1 VPVGVVVVPVDVVL
15 VVVVPAEQTTPV
27 VYVISVVPA
36 LILIETIGD
45 AYGPKSHV
53 RCSPVTSTFGSAPV
67 QSVTVKLLIPFV
79 QAAETEPFALG
90 VNTQLAAELPPPPL
104 LTVVVPTASTDVP
117 VAIAD
122 AAKPPAATTV
132 AMTIAI
138 AARRRTPLIRA
149 PSRSFSATFGIS
161 IAAVHNG

>member
-1 VPVGVVVVPVDVVL
+1 
-15 VVVVPAEQTTPV
+15 
-27 VYVISVVPA
+27 
-36 LILIETIGD
+36 
-45 AYGPKSHV
+45 
-53 RCSPVTSTFGSAPV
+53 V

-122 AAKPPAATTV
+122 AAKPPAAITV